1 MTSKNRQV
9 NSIYQSLVFVYGD
22 DDFEVKVQ
30 CQKLWDYWKKEQPN
44 VELEIIDGQA
54 NQTREALD
62 MVSALKESLETYPLF
77 GSRKFIWFHHCN
89 FLADGR
95 SKDSELED
103 SKPKVSNPV
112 GDALEGLLASLK
124 RCDWKTTKFLI
135 SATSVDKKR
144 RFYKW
149 LEQVGK
155 VIFCESL
162 AMQGEAVALRLVESE
177 VRRSSKVIRREVA
190 QRMVELVGLDRG
202 TLVSE
207 CEKAILHSG
216 DSNEIALSD
225 VKATVSPTRQAEDYK
240 FVDAV
245 AERNLEEA
253 LTRLEDEIWSMK
265 TDSRKS
271 ELGLLSGL
279 VSKFRTLLLVKDAME
294 RGLLRPASYKQLQS
308 QMSSLD
314 ESMFPKDRRFNLLVQ
329 HPFVIFKTMPLV
341 GRYRESE
348 MVRILEVLLE
358 ANQQMV
364 FASVDPASVLR
375 ECVIK
380 IVLGEEA
387 MAGGGLIRK

>member
-1 MTSKNRQV
+1 MTPKNRQV
-9 NSIYQSLVFVYGD
+9 NSSYQSLVFVCGD

-30 CQKLWDYWKKEQPN
+30 CQNLWDCWKKEEPN
-44 VELEIIDGQA
+44 AELEIIDGQA
-54 NQTREALD
+54 NQAREALD
-62 MVSALKESLETYPLF
+62 RISALKEALETYPLF
-77 GSRKFIWFHHCN
+77 GSRKFIWFRHCN
-89 FLADGR
+89 FLTDGR
-95 SKDSELED
+95 SKDSEPED
-103 SKPKVSNPV
+103 SDPKVSNPV

-124 RCDWKTTKFLI
+124 RCDWKINKLLI
-135 SATSVDKKR
+135 SAASVDKKK

-149 LEQVGK
+149 LKQVGE

-162 AMQGEAVALRLVESE
+162 AKQGEAVALRLVESE

-190 QRMVELVGLDRG
+190 HRMVELVGLDRG

-216 DSNEIALSD
+216 DSKEVAFSD
-225 VKATVSPTRQAEDYK
+225 VEATVSPTRQAEDYK
-240 FVDAV
+240 FVEAV

-253 LTRLEDEIWSMK
+253 LARLEDEIWSMK

-271 ELGLLSGL
+271 ELGFLYGL

-294 RGLLRPASYKQLQS
+294 NGLLRPASYKQLQS
-308 QMSSLD
+308 QMSSLN

-329 HPFVIFKTMPLV
+329 HPFVISKAMSLV

-348 MVRILEVLLE
+348 LVRILEVLLE

-364 FASVDPASVLR
+364 FASADSVSVLR

-380 IVLGEEA
+380 IVLGEGTME
-387 MAGGGLIRK
+387 GGGLIRR